1 MACPDNASML
11 SDPLHG
17 LQVFQRGWLS
27 SNNLLI
33 HAAPGEPGAVLVD
46 TGHVNHA
53 PQTEALLRQAL
64 AGRPL
69 VQVLNTHL
77 HSDHCGGNATLQ
89 RAFGVPVHIP
99 PGQAD
104 AVKAW
109 DDGALSYVATGQR
122 IERYDVQG
130 LVEPGSSF
138 VAGGREWQVL
148 AAPGHD
154 PHSVMFFD
162 AVHGVLLSADALW
175 EHGFGVV
182 FPEIEGE
189 PGFDDVGAVLD
200 LIASLP
206 VRLVIPGHGAPF
218 TDVATALQRAQAR
231 LKGLQADPAR
241 HARHALK
248 VLIKYHLME
257 EGAMAMPAVTAWA
270 LGTPMLAGLW
280 DRFAPVGLASAADWI
295 TITLDELVAGGAL
308 RRDAHMV
315 FDA

>member
-1 MACPDNASML
+1 MPSDR

-33 HAAPGEPGAVLVD
+33 HAAPGEAGAVLVD

-53 PQTEALLRQAL
+53 PQTAALLHQAL

-69 VQVLNTHL
+69 HRVLNTHL

-89 RAFGVPVHIP
+89 RAFGMPVHIP
-99 PGQAD
+99 PGQAE

-122 IERYDVQG
+122 IERYEVQG
-130 LVEPGSSF
+130 LVEPGSRF

-162 AVHGVLLSADALW
+162 AAHGVLVSADALW

-200 LIASLP
+200 LIAGLP
-206 VRLVIPGHGAPF
+206 VRVVIPGHGAPF
-218 TDVATALQRAQAR
+218 TDVAAALQRARAR

-257 EGAMAMPAVTAWA
+257 EGAMAAPAVTAWA

-280 DRFAPVGLASAADWI
+280 ERFAPAGLASAADWI
-295 TITLDELVAGGAL
+295 DATVAELVAGGAL